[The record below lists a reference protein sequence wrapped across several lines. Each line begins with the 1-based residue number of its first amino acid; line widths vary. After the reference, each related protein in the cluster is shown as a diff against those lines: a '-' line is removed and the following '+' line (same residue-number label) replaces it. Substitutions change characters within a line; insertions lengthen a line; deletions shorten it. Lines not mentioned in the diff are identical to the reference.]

1 MRVPT
6 LKRLKQSDRT
16 TEMLQSSTGLTI
28 DVLQRLQILDGHLL
42 RNVAIGTTN
51 TDVEHK
57 LNRRLR
63 GWFQVRGQKGATS
76 STGSSA
82 SATTVHGTIW
92 RWNETDVSEFTS
104 VVGTGASLAAGT
116 FTYGGTSTTAPKIPC
131 INVSFPASAGAAN
144 YLWTVN
150 SLSMPE
156 DFQMRCI
163 AEGDSAFANAY
174 VGFCLMYQDATH
186 WCTWTRYPGA
196 ATARFHRYNGTAI
209 QGMSATPSMPNI
221 QIGGSTAHLGPL
233 SCTMITK
240 FPTASAD
247 PGMISHVGLDGG
259 AWSATNGLAVDS
271 ATGITTGWHAGWRQA
286 TTSWQVGIALIVLG
300 ATAAGTCKIGKLAAV
315 ANASST
321 TTQTTTAINTA
332 SGGLGLREETSPD
345 DTKFLRLVAGE
356 AATVDLWVF

>member
-174 VGFCLMYQDATH
+174 VGFCLMYQD
-186 WCTWTRYPGA
+186 CLLY
-196 ATARFHRYNGTAI
+196 
-209 QGMSATPSMPNI
+209 
-221 QIGGSTAHLGPL
+221 
-233 SCTMITK
+233 
-240 FPTASAD
+240 
-247 PGMISHVGLDGG
+247 
-259 AWSATNGLAVDS
+259 
-271 ATGITTGWHAGWRQA
+271 
-286 TTSWQVGIALIVLG
+286 
-300 ATAAGTCKIGKLAAV
+300 
-315 ANASST
+315 
-321 TTQTTTAINTA
+321 
-332 SGGLGLREETSPD
+332 TSPSPRD
-345 DTKFLRLVAGE
+345 
-356 AATVDLWVF
+356 